1 MKHFAPRRRDQIGE
15 RSLCRRTAMTQYF
28 HLQYDQDRFGSLA
41 RKVPTGVQ
49 IVRSL
54 IPSLA
59 SVALNL
65 DPTTGGGQRHIK
77 LSNLEDSQRQFSLW
91 RISIAKADWFQ
102 FALFTRERTGGRK
115 HETPELGPAGTWGAS
130 AEQVWYWYCAGRH
143 REVCIF

>member
-15 RSLCRRTAMTQYF
+15 RSLCRRTALTQYF

-41 RKVPTGVQ
+41 RKVPTTGVQ

-77 LSNLEDSQRQFSLW
+77 LSNLEDSQRQFSPW
-91 RISIAKADWFQ
+91 RISIAKADRFQ
-102 FALFTRERTGGRK
+102 FALFTRTHQAEARNARAG
-115 HETPELGPAGTWGAS
+115 PCWDLGCKRRAGM
-130 AEQVWYWYCAGRH
+130 VLVLR
-143 REVCIF
+143 REACIF